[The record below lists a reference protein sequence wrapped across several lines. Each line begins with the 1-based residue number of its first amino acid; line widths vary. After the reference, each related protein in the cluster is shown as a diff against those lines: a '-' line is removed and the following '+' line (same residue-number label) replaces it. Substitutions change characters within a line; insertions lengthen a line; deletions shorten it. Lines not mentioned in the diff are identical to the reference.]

1 MRKGLTLV
9 EVLIALAVLGI
20 AFGALLMSQVSNLR
34 TNAQAR
40 FATDAKAAAVQVL
53 ERRSAEVLKS
63 EVVSALSPYKDA
75 PLDPNNPSGNW
86 RSFYFV
92 DYYFSCPTQVA
103 PSPKQR
109 GGLATNLRP
118 GLTCSGTEMVGG
130 IPVAWSIRG
139 ESGIL
144 GEGVVTVVVT
154 ANHPRGPKVTMGRRV
169 TCYDVYPSPTQDQPA
184 PCPPPGGGRP

>member
-1 MRKGLTLV
+1 MRKGLTFV

-34 TNAQAR
+34 ANAQAR

-63 EVVSALSPYKDA
+63 EIVPALSPYKDA
-75 PLDPNNPSGNW
+75 PLDPDNPSGNW

-92 DYYFSCPTQVA
+92 DYYFSCPTRVA

-109 GGLATNLRP
+109 GGSVANLRP
-118 GLTCSGTEMVGG
+118 GLTCSGTETIFG
-130 IPVAWSIRG
+130 IPVAWDIRG
-139 ESGIL
+139 ENGIL

-154 ANHPRGPKVTMGRRV
+154 ATHPRGPKVTLGRRV

>member
-1 MRKGLTLV
+1 MRKGLTFV

-34 TNAQAR
+34 ANAQAR

-53 ERRSAEVLKS
+53 EKLSAGVLKS
-63 EVVSALSPYKDA
+63 EEVPATSPYKDA

-92 DYYFSCPTQVA
+92 DYYFSCPTLVA

-109 GGLATNLRP
+109 GGLVANLRP
-118 GLTCSGTEMVGG
+118 GLPCSGTETVGG
-130 IPVAWSIRG
+130 IPVAWNVRG
-139 ESGIL
+139 EGGTL

-154 ANHPRGPKVTMGRRV
+154 ATHPRGPKVTMGRRV

>member
-1 MRKGLTLV
+1 MRKGLTFV

-34 TNAQAR
+34 ANAQAR
-40 FATDAKAAAVQVL
+40 FASDAKAAAVQVL
-53 ERRSAEVLKS
+53 EKLSAGVLKS
-63 EVVSALSPYKDA
+63 EVVRATSPYKDA

-92 DYYFSCPTQVA
+92 DYYFSCPTLVA

-109 GGLATNLRP
+109 GGLVANLRP
-118 GLTCSGTEMVGG
+118 GLPCSGTETVGG
-130 IPVAWSIRG
+130 IPVAWNVRG
-139 ESGIL
+139 EGGTL

-154 ANHPRGPKVTMGRRV
+154 ATHPRGPKVTMGRRV
-169 TCYDVYPSPTQDQPA
+169 TCYDVYPSPTQDQPT

>member
-20 AFGALLMSQVSNLR
+20 AFGVLLMSQVSNLR
-34 TNAQAR
+34 ANAQAR
-40 FATDAKAAAVQVL
+40 FTTDAKAAAVQVL
-53 ERRSAEVLKS
+53 EKLSAAVLKS
-63 EVVSALSPYKDA
+63 EVVPATSSYKDA
-75 PLDPNNPSGNW
+75 PLDPNNLSGDW

-92 DYYFSCPTQVA
+92 DYYFSSPTKVN

-109 GGLATNLRP
+109 EGLQTNLRL
-118 GLTCSGTEMVGG
+118 GLACSGTETVGG
-130 IPVAWSIRG
+130 IPVAWNLRG
-139 ESGIL
+139 ESGIQ
-144 GEGVVTVVVT
+144 GEGVVTLVVT
-154 ANHPRGPKVTMGRRV
+154 ATHPRGPKVTMGRRV

>member
-1 MRKGLTLV
+1 M

-34 TNAQAR
+34 ANAQAR

-63 EVVSALSPYKDA
+63 EIVSALSPYKDA
-75 PLDPNNPSGNW
+75 PLDPNNPSGDW

-92 DYYFSCPTQVA
+92 DYYFSCPTPVA

-109 GGLATNLRP
+109 GGLVANLRP
-118 GLTCSGTEMVGG
+118 GLPCSGTETVAD

-154 ANHPRGPKVTMGRRV
+154 ATHPRGPKVTMGRRV

>member
-9 EVLIALAVLGI
+9 EVLVTLVIMGI
-20 AFGALLMSQVSNLR
+20 AFAALLTSQLANLR
-34 TNAQAR
+34 ASAQAR

-63 EVVSALSPYKDA
+63 V
-75 PLDPNNPSGNW
+75 
-86 RSFYFV
+86 YFV
-92 DYYFSCPTQVA
+92 DYYFSCPTRVA

-109 GGLATNLRP
+109 GGSVANLRP
-118 GLTCSGTEMVGG
+118 GLTCSGTETIFG
-130 IPVAWSIRG
+130 IPVAWDIRG
-139 ESGIL
+139 ENGIL

-154 ANHPRGPKVTMGRRV
+154 ATHPRGPKVTLGRRV